1 MFNTNTETNRP
12 MLDTLNG
19 VYQMID
25 AIEHVAENMVRITK
39 TSMLSGLQ
47 RSMDLPVRQGHI
59 DNWLGGAL
67 IQDAMPHLDPDQREF
82 LMTGITPAEWDEA
95 FA

>member
-1 MFNTNTETNRP
+1 
-12 MLDTLNG
+12 
-19 VYQMID
+19 MID

-59 DNWLGGAL
+59 DHWLGGAL
-67 IQDAMPHLDPDQREF
+67 IQDAMPHLDADQREF
-82 LMTGITPAEWDEA
+82 LMTGITPAEWNEA

>member
-1 MFNTNTETNRP
+1 
-12 MLDTLNG
+12 
-19 VYQMID
+19 MID

-47 RSMDLPVRQGHI
+47 SSMDLPVRQGHI
-59 DNWLGGAL
+59 DHWLGGAL
-67 IQDAMPHLDPDQREF
+67 IQDAMPHLDADQREF
-82 LMTGITPAEWDEA
+82 LMTGITPDEWNEA

>member
-1 MFNTNTETNRP
+1 
-12 MLDTLNG
+12 
-19 VYQMID
+19 MID

-47 RSMDLPVRQGHI
+47 SSMDLPVRQGHI

-67 IQDAMPHLDPDQREF
+67 IQDAMPHLDADQREF
-82 LMTGITPAEWDEA
+82 LMTGITPAEWDEV

>member
-1 MFNTNTETNRP
+1 
-12 MLDTLNG
+12 
-19 VYQMID
+19 MID

-47 RSMDLPVRQGHI
+47 SSMDLPVRQGHI
-59 DNWLGGAL
+59 DHWLGGAL
-67 IQDAMPHLDPDQREF
+67 IQDAMPHLDADQREF
-82 LMTGITPAEWDEA
+82 LMTGITPAEWNEV

>member
-1 MFNTNTETNRP
+1 
-12 MLDTLNG
+12 
-19 VYQMID
+19 MID

-39 TSMLSGLQ
+39 TSMLSGMQ

-59 DNWLGGAL
+59 DHWLGGAL
-67 IQDAMPHLDPDQREF
+67 IQDAMPHLDADQREF
-82 LMTGITPAEWDEA
+82 LMTGITPDEWDEA

>member
-1 MFNTNTETNRP
+1 
-12 MLDTLNG
+12 
-19 VYQMID
+19 MID

-59 DNWLGGAL
+59 DHWLGGAFL
-67 IQDAMPHLDPDQREF
+67 EDAMPHLDHDQREF
-82 LMTGITPAEWDEA
+82 LITGITPAEWDEV

>member
-1 MFNTNTETNRP
+1 
-12 MLDTLNG
+12 
-19 VYQMID
+19 MID

-47 RSMDLPVRQGHI
+47 SSMDLPVRQGHI
-59 DNWLGGAL
+59 DHWLGGAL
-67 IQDAMPHLDPDQREF
+67 IQDAMPHLDADQREF
-82 LMTGITPAEWDEA
+82 LMTGITPAEWSEA

>member
-1 MFNTNTETNRP
+1 
-12 MLDTLNG
+12 
-19 VYQMID
+19 MID

-59 DNWLGGAL
+59 EHWLGGAL
-67 IQDAMPHLDPDQREF
+67 IQDAMPHLDADQREF

>member
-1 MFNTNTETNRP
+1 
-12 MLDTLNG
+12 
-19 VYQMID
+19 MID

-47 RSMDLPVRQGHI
+47 SSMDLPVRQGHI
-59 DNWLGGAL
+59 EHWLGGAL
-67 IQDAMPHLDPDQREF
+67 IQDAMPHLDADQREF
-82 LMTGITPAEWDEA
+82 LMTGITPAEWSEA

>member
-1 MFNTNTETNRP
+1 
-12 MLDTLNG
+12 
-19 VYQMID
+19 MID

-47 RSMDLPVRQGHI
+47 SSMDLPVRQGHI
-59 DNWLGGAL
+59 DHWLGGAL
-67 IQDAMPHLDPDQREF
+67 IQDAMPHLDADQREF
-82 LMTGITPAEWDEA
+82 LMTGITPAEWNEM

>member
-1 MFNTNTETNRP
+1 
-12 MLDTLNG
+12 
-19 VYQMID
+19 MID

-67 IQDAMPHLDPDQREF
+67 IQDAMPHLDADQREF
-82 LMTGITPAEWDEA
+82 LMTGITPAEWDEV

>member
-1 MFNTNTETNRP
+1 
-12 MLDTLNG
+12 
-19 VYQMID
+19 MID

-47 RSMDLPVRQGHI
+47 SSMDLPVRQGHI
-59 DNWLGGAL
+59 DHWLGGAL

-82 LMTGITPAEWDEA
+82 LMTGITPDEWNEA

>member
-1 MFNTNTETNRP
+1 
-12 MLDTLNG
+12 
-19 VYQMID
+19 MID

-47 RSMDLPVRQGHI
+47 SSMDLPVRQGHI
-59 DNWLGGAL
+59 DHWLGGAL
-67 IQDAMPHLDPDQREF
+67 IQDAMPHLDADQREF
-82 LMTGITPAEWDEA
+82 LMTGITPAEWNEA

>member
-1 MFNTNTETNRP
+1 
-12 MLDTLNG
+12 
-19 VYQMID
+19 MID

-47 RSMDLPVRQGHI
+47 SSMDLPVRQGHI
-59 DNWLGGAL
+59 DHWLGGAL
-67 IQDAMPHLDPDQREF
+67 IQDAMPHLDADQREF
-82 LMTGITPAEWDEA
+82 LMTGITPAEWDSV